1 MSKIIEKLL
10 SPVAKEVWILLEN
23 PDDWILDYENQPP
36 YAIAHKDTHI
46 GLWVANGVWFLDGYG
61 KAFYRNKEKRWEIE
75 ILFEAKAPKIGC
87 FDRHILWRRVTKVLK
102 HLSPNKQTA
111 LLNEL
116 SEYNRNKDE

>member
-23 PDDWILDYENQPP
+23 PDDWILDYEDRPP
-36 YAIAHKDTHI
+36 YSIAHKDTHI

-75 ILFEAKAPKIGC
+75 ILFESKAPKIGC
-87 FDRHILWRRVTKVLK
+87 FDRHILWRRVKKVMK
-102 HLSPNKQTA
+102 NLSKQTA

>member
-23 PDDWILDYENQPP
+23 PDDWRFDYPHETP
-36 YAIAHKDTHI
+36 YCIAHKDTHI
-46 GLWVANGVWFLDGYG
+46 GLWVANGVWFLDGY
-61 KAFYRNKEKRWEIE
+61 NKNIYCYNETGIMIDLLYQTRS
-75 ILFEAKAPKIGC
+75 PKIGC
-87 FDRHILWRRVTKVLK
+87 FDRHILWRRVKKVMK
-102 HLSPNKQTA
+102 HLSKQTA

>member
-23 PDDWILDYENQPP
+23 PDDWILDYENKPP

-46 GLWVANGVWFLDGYG
+46 GLWVSNGVWFLDGYSKPFFEYDEMG
-61 KAFYRNKEKRWEIE
+61 GVIE
-75 ILFEAKAPKIGC
+75 ILFSSKAPKIGC

-102 HLSPNKQTA
+102 HLSPNKETA
-111 LLNEL
+111 LLKELRDYNE
-116 SEYNRNKDE
+116 RNN

>member
-1 MSKIIEKLL
+1 VSKIIEKLL

-23 PDDWILDYENQPP
+23 PDDWILDYENKRP

-46 GLWVANGVWFLDGYG
+46 GLWIANGVWFLDGYG
-61 KAFYRNKEKRWEIE
+61 KEFYEYDERGRVIE
-75 ILFEAKAPKIGC
+75 LLFCSKAPKIGC
-87 FDRHILWRRVTKVLK
+87 FDRHILWRRVKKVLK
-102 HLSPNKQTA
+102 HLSKQTA

>member
-23 PDDWILDYENQPP
+23 PDDWILDYENKPP
-36 YAIAHKDTHI
+36 YVIAHKDTHI

-61 KAFYRNKEKRWEIE
+61 KTFYSHKENRWEIE
-75 ILFEAKAPKIGC
+75 MLFEAKAPKIGC

-116 SEYNRNKDE
+116 RDYNERNN

>member
-10 SPVAKEVWILLEN
+10 STVAKEVWILLEN
-23 PDDWILDYENQPP
+23 PDDWILDYEDRPP
-36 YAIAHKDTHI
+36 YVIAHKDTHI
-46 GLWVANGVWFLDGYG
+46 GLWVSNGVWFLDGYG
-61 KAFYRNKEKRWEIE
+61 KTFFEYDERGGVIE
-75 ILFEAKAPKIGC
+75 ILFEAKAPNIGW

-116 SEYNRNKDE
+116 RDYNERNN